1 MGIADFYLKI
11 NFKSK
16 KYDEFETI
24 YQSFVRGK
32 IFRILDKEFEL
43 NYISVECKFDN
54 LIPSVII
61 AFNNLSPYKD
71 NIVSIETRGFI
82 KEFIFTNVEEFVYFI
97 FSVNKNQL
105 MAYYEQ
111 MGYLAIDSEKY
122 YEKRNKLKKYYK
134 KLK

>member
-16 KYDEFETI
+16 KYDEFEAI
-24 YQSFVRGK
+24 YQSFVREK
-32 IFRILDKEFEL
+32 IFKILDKEFEL
-43 NYISVECKFDN
+43 NYISVECEFDN

-61 AFNNLSPYKD
+61 AFSNLSPYKD

-82 KEFIFTNVEEFVYFI
+82 KEFIFTNAEEFLYFI

>member
-1 MGIADFYLKI
+1 M
-11 NFKSK
+11 
-16 KYDEFETI
+16 
-24 YQSFVRGK
+24 
-32 IFRILDKEFEL
+32 DKEFEL

-71 NIVSIETRGFI
+71 NIVSIETRCFI
-82 KEFIFTNVEEFVYFI
+82 KEFIFTNVEEFLYFV
-97 FSVNKNQL
+97 FSFNKNQL